1 MNDEWK
7 AKGKG
12 KGEKIKPG
20 DTADGVKVKTPH
32 ASCSMKGHVRESV
45 LSHLIPFYLS
55 IHNCNCNCKTC
66 PWSMQGTKLFP
77 LNFYY

>member
-20 DTADGVKVKTPH
+20 DTADGVKVRTRHHTQAVVWKVT
-32 ASCSMKGHVRESV
+32 
-45 LSHLIPFYLS
+45 
-55 IHNCNCNCKTC
+55 
-66 PWSMQGTKLFP
+66 
-77 LNFYY
+77 